1 MAVEAD
7 LGPQIRRERQR
18 VGISLRELARRVGVS
33 ASLLSQVET
42 GRTHPSVSTLYAIV
56 SELEISLDDLFD
68 ATSRPTPRGTEP
80 QPAPAPVPASALPVP
95 SERRVLHL
103 EMGVTWEQLSHALP
117 HLVDFMLV
125 TYPPGARSSPSGAL
139 MRHAGIE
146 YAYLLRGELKIY
158 VGFEEFLLKA
168 GDAISF
174 DSSRPHMLVNEGP
187 TVAQGVWFVL
197 GRRLAEL
204 GHQPGDGASYTPIVL
219 EAIGG
224 TAGGVPS
231 HMTRRED

>member
-1 MAVEAD
+1 MIVEAD
-7 LGPQIRRERQR
+7 LGRQIRRERQR

-42 GRTHPSVSTLYAIV
+42 GRTHPSVSTLYAVV

-68 ATSRPTPRGTEP
+68 ANVRSSTGEPVRRPPAPTPVP
-80 QPAPAPVPASALPVP
+80 PVAA
-95 SERRVLHL
+95 ERRVLHL

-125 TYPPGARSSPSGAL
+125 SYPPGASSSPSGARI
-139 MRHAGIE
+139 RHAGIE

-158 VGFEEFLLKA
+158 VGFEEFVVRE

-174 DSSRPHMLVNEGP
+174 DSSRPHLLVNEGKA
-187 TVAQGVWFVL
+187 VAQGIWFVL
-197 GRRLAEL
+197 GRRLLEM
-204 GHQPGDGASYTPIVL
+204 GHEPGEGPSLTPMIL

-224 TAGGVPS
+224 SAASSRPS
-231 HMTRRED
+231 HLSHRQD

>member
-1 MAVEAD
+1 MTADAD

-56 SELEISLDDLFD
+56 SVLEISLDDLFD
-68 ATSRPTPRGTEP
+68 ATARPPTGGQESRPVR
-80 QPAPAPVPASALPVP
+80 APTSVPPVP
-95 SERRVLHL
+95 SAERRLLHL

-146 YAYLLRGELKIY
+146 YAYLLRGELRIY
-158 VGFEEFLLKA
+158 VGFEEFLVKA

-187 TVAQGVWFVL
+187 AVAQGIWFVL
-197 GRRLAEL
+197 GRRLTEM
-204 GHQPGDGASYTPIVL
+204 GHQPGDDASFTPMIL

-224 TAGGVPS
+224 TSAAVPS
-231 HMTRRED
+231 HMSRRQE

>member
-1 MAVEAD
+1 MTVDAD
-7 LGPQIRRERQR
+7 LGRQIRHERQR
-18 VGISLRELARRVGVS
+18 LGISLRELARRVGVS

-68 ATSRPTPRGTEP
+68 ANARASTHTRES
-80 QPAPAPVPASALPVP
+80 QPVAAPASVPPVP
-95 SERRVLHL
+95 SGERGVLHL

-158 VGFEEFLLKA
+158 VGFEEFVVRA
-168 GDAISF
+168 GDAVSF
-174 DSSRPHMLVNEGP
+174 DSSRPHMLVNEGSS
-187 TVAQGVWFVL
+187 VAQGIWFVL
-197 GRRLAEL
+197 GRRLTEM
-204 GHQPGDGASYTPIVL
+204 GHQPGDGASFTPMIL

-224 TAGGVPS
+224 TSEAVPS
-231 HMTRRED
+231 HMSRREE